1 MKLLQEYLASVAI
14 VPEAK
19 KGESDGRKSINWP
32 CPSDAGEKVSK
43 EPPKAIMKDRGVKT
57 PPVPGNTGESLTAC
71 QNVPAPHRSS
81 PHPCTNFWPDA
92 LDGRQDYFQ

>member
-43 EPPKAIMKDRGVKT
+43 NLQKAIMKDRGVEDPT
-57 PPVPGNTGESLTAC
+57 CPRE
-71 QNVPAPHRSS
+71 HR
-81 PHPCTNFWPDA
+81 
-92 LDGRQDYFQ
+92 